1 MIAIVNYGLGNISA
15 FSNIYKSLGIPF
27 ILAETVEQLTSAD
40 KIILPGVG
48 SFDNAMK
55 LLKSSGMYEALNR
68 MVLEESVPVLG
79 ICVGM
84 QMLASSSD
92 EGPEPGLGWI
102 DGVVKKIDGA
112 VVAGGLILPHMGWNE
127 VRSLL
132 GNRLLDG
139 LDLESEFYF
148 LHSFYFHC
156 NQAADA
162 IADVEYG
169 RRFTCAVNHKNIFG
183 VQFHPEK
190 SHKNGVRLLKNFA
203 EL

>member
-15 FSNIYKSLGIPF
+15 FSNIYKNLGIPYV
-27 ILAETVEQLTSAD
+27 LAETVEQLMSGD

-48 SFDNAMK
+48 SFDNAMR
-55 LLKSSGMYEALNR
+55 LLKSSNMYQALNQ

-84 QMLASSSD
+84 QMLAGSSE
-92 EGPEPGLGWI
+92 EGAEPGLDWI
-102 DGVVKKIDGA
+102 DGIVKKIDGTES
-112 VVAGGLILPHMGWNE
+112 AGGLILPHMGWNE
-127 VRSLL
+127 VKSLSGSKL
-132 GNRLLDG
+132 MEG
-139 LDLESEFYF
+139 LDRESEFYF
-148 LHSFYFHC
+148 LHSYYFHC
-156 NQAADA
+156 NQAADV

>member
-15 FSNIYKSLGIPF
+15 FSNIYKNLGIPF
-27 ILAETVEQLTSAD
+27 VLAETVEQLMSGD

-55 LLKSSGMYEALNR
+55 LLKSSNMYQALNQ
-68 MVLEESVPVLG
+68 MVLEDSVPVLG

-84 QMLASSSD
+84 QMLAGSSE
-92 EGPEPGLGWI
+92 EGSEPGLDWI
-102 DGVVKKIDGA
+102 DGIVKKIDGTGN
-112 VVAGGLILPHMGWNE
+112 AGGLILPHMGWNE
-127 VRSLL
+127 VKSLS
-132 GNRLLDG
+132 GSSLLDG
-139 LDLESEFYF
+139 LDQESEFYF

-156 NQAADA
+156 NQAADV
-162 IADVEYG
+162 IAEVEYG
-169 RRFTCAVNHKNIFG
+169 QRFTCAVNHKNIFG

>member
-27 ILAETVEQLTSAD
+27 ILAETAEQLTSAD

-68 MVLEESVPVLG
+68 MVLKEGVPVLG

-84 QMLASSSD
+84 QMLAGSSD
-92 EGPEPGLGWI
+92 EGSEPGLGWI

-112 VVAGGLILPHMGWNE
+112 AVAGGLILPHMGWNE
-127 VRSLL
+127 VRSLS

-139 LDLESEFYF
+139 LDFESEFYF

-156 NQAADA
+156 NQTTDA

-169 RRFTCAVNHKNIFG
+169 QRFTCAVNHNNIFG
-183 VQFHPEK
+183 AQFHPEK

-203 EL
+203 EF

>member
-15 FSNIYKSLGIPF
+15 FSNIYKSLGVPF
-27 ILAETVEQLTSAD
+27 FLAESAQQLATAD

-55 LLKSSGMYEALNR
+55 LLKSSGMYEVLNQR
-68 MVLEESVPVLG
+68 VLEAGIPVLG
-79 ICVGM
+79 VCVGM
-84 QMLASSSD
+84 QMLASASD
-92 EGPEPGLGWI
+92 EGVEPGLGWI

-112 VVAGGLILPHMGWNE
+112 AVAGGLILPHMGWNA
-127 VRSLL
+127 VRSLS

-139 LDLESEFYF
+139 LERESEFYF

-156 NQAADA
+156 NQAGDA

-169 RRFTCAVNHKNIFG
+169 RRFTCAVNRGNIFG
-183 VQFHPEK
+183 TQFHPEK
-190 SHKNGVRLLKNFA
+190 SHKNGIRLLKNFA
-203 EL
+203 EF